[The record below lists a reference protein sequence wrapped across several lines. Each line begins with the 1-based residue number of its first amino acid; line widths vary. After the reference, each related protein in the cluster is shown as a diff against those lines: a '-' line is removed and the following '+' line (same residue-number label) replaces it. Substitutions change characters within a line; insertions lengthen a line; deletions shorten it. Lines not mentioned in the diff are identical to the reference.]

1 MGEPQFYVRALVDY
15 TAPNTDD
22 GLSFRV
28 GDVIGVTGQSDF
40 HPQDWW
46 YGFVCGPEAAFV
58 GDFPVRDPASGRP
71 TFELHEGDVEYE
83 LETEQP
89 EPEPGDVEPEPE
101 LDAFEEPEA
110 LEGPPEEHHWA
121 PLERELAAD
130 RKAGTLEKMGGATHW
145 VRGGRRAFKPRYFVL
160 EENGTLVY
168 YADAR
173 SHARGIDDPKGR
185 MLISASTE
193 VAHVQDSRL
202 TFIVRRSGAEE
213 EQEDGAE
220 GGEERSVLTLR
231 GGDESEVAEW
241 MAAIEAVVALQRV
254 ARERQLTTRRQLE
267 RPEPELTQGP
277 KQWQEMEPEPEPEPE
292 QEQEQ
297 EQEQELSRE
306 FSASHAAAL
315 RRGARDSDAHR
326 AEGLRQARVKE
337 MERLRAEAALVIRTI
352 ISDCPCSC
360 SCSCSCARLCC
371 W

>member
-130 RKAGTLEKMGGATHW
+130 RKAGRILSG
-145 VRGGRRAFKPRYFVL
+145 VDPCPGRRAHAHRHTEVSSA
-160 EENGTLVY
+160 GG
-168 YADAR
+168 
-173 SHARGIDDPKGR
+173 ARGVWLWCG
-185 MLISASTE
+185 TY
-193 VAHVQDSRL
+193 
-202 TFIVRRSGAEE
+202 
-213 EQEDGAE
+213 
-220 GGEERSVLTLR
+220 
-231 GGDESEVAEW
+231 
-241 MAAIEAVVALQRV
+241 
-254 ARERQLTTRRQLE
+254 
-267 RPEPELTQGP
+267 
-277 KQWQEMEPEPEPEPE
+277 
-292 QEQEQ
+292 
-297 EQEQELSRE
+297 
-306 FSASHAAAL
+306 
-315 RRGARDSDAHR
+315 
-326 AEGLRQARVKE
+326 
-337 MERLRAEAALVIRTI
+337 
-352 ISDCPCSC
+352 
-360 SCSCSCARLCC
+360 
-371 W
+371 